1 LLKYLAAASAFSY
14 LGRHLSHLCHVI
26 ASPFLLPLTLPQ
38 FFNVTH
44 FNPWHD
50 VSRGDN
56 LPETVT
62 GIIEIPKG
70 SKGKYELDKDSGLLK
85 LDRVLFSAV
94 HYPAAYGFIPR
105 TYCDDKD
112 PLDILVLCSV
122 DIPHMCVVEAKVI
135 GVMQMLDQDEE
146 DDKIIAV
153 AAHDVSVNHYNEL
166 ADLPPYMMLE
176 MQRFFEDY
184 KALEKKHVEVK
195 QFLGREDAYR
205 IINESVKLYEETFGA
220 EHQLS

>member
-1 LLKYLAAASAFSY
+1 MAK
-14 LGRHLSHLCHVI
+14 
-26 ASPFLLPLTLPQ
+26 
-38 FFNVTH
+38 

-50 VSRGDN
+50 VERGEN
-56 LPETVT
+56 APVSVT

-70 SKGKYELDKDSGLLK
+70 SKAKYELDKDSGMLK

-94 HYPAAYGFIPR
+94 HYPAAYGFIPK

-122 DIPHMCVVEAKVI
+122 EIVPMCLVEAKVI
-135 GVMQMLDQDEE
+135 GVMQMVDGDEE

-153 AAHDVSVNHYNEL
+153 AANDISVNHYNEL
-166 ADLPPYMMLE
+166 DDLPPHTLRE

-184 KALEKKHVEVK
+184 KALEHKSVTV
-195 QFLGREDAYR
+195 QRFLPREEAYR
-205 IINESVKLYEETFGA
+205 IIEESIKLYDETFPNGNDHDA
-220 EHQLS
+220 KANQQVLNG

>member
-1 LLKYLAAASAFSY
+1 MA
-14 LGRHLSHLCHVI
+14 
-26 ASPFLLPLTLPQ
+26 
-38 FFNVTH
+38 H

-50 VSRGDN
+50 VERGEDAPKVVN
-56 LPETVT
+56 

-94 HYPAAYGFIPR
+94 HYPAAYGFIPK

-122 DIPHMCVVEAKVI
+122 DIVPMCLVEAKVI
-135 GVMQMLDQDEE
+135 GVMQMIDQDEE

-153 AAHDVSVNHYNEL
+153 AANDVSVNHYNDI
-166 ADLPPYMMLE
+166 ADLPPHTLLE

-184 KALEKKHVEVK
+184 KALEHKQVTVER
-195 QFLGREDAYR
+195 FMGREDAYR
-205 IINESVKLYEETFGA
+205 IIEDSIKLYEETFPKGNPKDVEDVQEA
-220 EHQLS
+220 LS